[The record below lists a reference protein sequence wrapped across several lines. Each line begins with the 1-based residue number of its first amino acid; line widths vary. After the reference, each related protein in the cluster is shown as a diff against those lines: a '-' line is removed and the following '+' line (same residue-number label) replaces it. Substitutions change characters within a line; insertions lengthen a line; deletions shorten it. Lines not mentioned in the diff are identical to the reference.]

1 MPEDMQ
7 IMNKLLISIMTLLAG
22 CLAGCGQQNI
32 RTVGADEFGKV
43 IARENVQLLDVRTT
57 TEFRDGHIASDKVKN
72 IDYRQPDFIEQ
83 ADKALDKGR
92 PVAVYCRS
100 GRRSLDAAKMLAG
113 RGFEVINLKGGI
125 LEWQEK
131 GKPVRR

>member
-1 MPEDMQ
+1 MQ
-7 IMNKLLISIMTLLAG
+7 IMNKLLLSVMALFTG
-22 CLAGCGQQNI
+22 CLTSCGQQDI
-32 RTVGADEFGKV
+32 KSVDADEFEKTISRDG
-43 IARENVQLLDVRTT
+43 VQLLDVRTEA
-57 TEFRDGHIASDKVKN
+57 EFSEGHIASDKVKN
-72 IDYRQPDFIEQ
+72 IDYRQPDFVEQ
-83 ADKALDKGR
+83 AYGELDKGR

-100 GRRSLDAAKMLAG
+100 GRRSMDAARLLAK

>member
-1 MPEDMQ
+1 
-7 IMNKLLISIMTLLAG
+7 MNKLLLSVMALFTG
-22 CLAGCGQQNI
+22 CLTSCGQQDI
-32 RTVGADEFGKV
+32 KSVDADEFEKTISRDG
-43 IARENVQLLDVRTT
+43 VQLLDVRTEA
-57 TEFRDGHIASDKVKN
+57 EFSEGHIASDKVKN

-83 ADKALDKGR
+83 ADGELDKGR

-100 GRRSLDAAKMLAG
+100 GRRSLDAAKMLAK

-131 GKPVRR
+131 GKPIRR

>member
-1 MPEDMQ
+1 MQ
-7 IMNKLLISIMTLLAG
+7 IMNKLLLSVMALFTG
-22 CLAGCGQQNI
+22 CLTSCGQQDI
-32 RTVGADEFGKV
+32 KSVDADEFEKTISRNG
-43 IARENVQLLDVRTT
+43 VQLLDVRTEA
-57 TEFRDGHIASDKVKN
+57 EFREGHIASDKVKN

-83 ADKALDKGR
+83 ADGELDKGR

-100 GRRSLDAAKMLAG
+100 GRRSLDAAKLLAK

-125 LEWQEK
+125 LEWQER

>member
-1 MPEDMQ
+1 
-7 IMNKLLISIMTLLAG
+7 MNKLLLSVMALFTG
-22 CLAGCGQQNI
+22 CLTSCGQQDI
-32 RTVGADEFGKV
+32 KSVDADEFEKTISRDG
-43 IARENVQLLDVRTT
+43 VQLLDVRTEA
-57 TEFRDGHIASDKVKN
+57 EFNEGHIASDKVKN

-83 ADKALDKGR
+83 ADGELDKGR

-100 GRRSLDAAKMLAG
+100 GRRSMDAARLLAK

-131 GKPVRR
+131 GKPIRR

>member
-1 MPEDMQ
+1 
-7 IMNKLLISIMTLLAG
+7 MNKLLLSVMALFTG
-22 CLAGCGQQNI
+22 CLTSCGQQDI
-32 RTVGADEFGKV
+32 KSVDADEFEKTISRDG
-43 IARENVQLLDVRTT
+43 VQLLDVRTEA
-57 TEFRDGHIASDKVKN
+57 EFSEGHIASDKVKN

-83 ADKALDKGR
+83 ADGELDKGR

-100 GRRSLDAAKMLAG
+100 GRRSMDAARLLAK

>member
-1 MPEDMQ
+1 MQ
-7 IMNKLLISIMTLLAG
+7 IMNKLLLSVMALFTG
-22 CLAGCGQQNI
+22 CLTSCGQQDI
-32 RTVGADEFGKV
+32 KSVDADEFEKTISRDG
-43 IARENVQLLDVRTT
+43 VQLLDVRTEA
-57 TEFRDGHIASDKVKN
+57 EFNEGHIASDKVKN

-83 ADKALDKGR
+83 ADGELDKGR

-100 GRRSLDAAKMLAG
+100 GRRSMDAARLLAK

>member
-1 MPEDMQ
+1 MQ
-7 IMNKLLISIMTLLAG
+7 IMNKLLLSVMALFTG
-22 CLAGCGQQNI
+22 CLTSCGQQDI
-32 RTVGADEFGKV
+32 KSVDADEFEKTISRDG
-43 IARENVQLLDVRTT
+43 VQLLDVRTEA
-57 TEFRDGHIASDKVKN
+57 EFSEGHIASNKVKN

-83 ADKALDKGR
+83 ADGELDKGR

-100 GRRSLDAAKMLAG
+100 GRRSLDAAKLLAK

-125 LEWQEK
+125 LEWQER

>member
-1 MPEDMQ
+1 MQ
-7 IMNKLLISIMTLLAG
+7 IMNKLLLSVMALFTG
-22 CLAGCGQQNI
+22 CLTSCGQQDI
-32 RTVGADEFGKV
+32 KSVDADEFEKTISRDG
-43 IARENVQLLDVRTT
+43 VQLLDVRTEA
-57 TEFRDGHIASDKVKN
+57 EFSEGHIASDKVKN

-83 ADKALDKGR
+83 ADGELDKGR

-100 GRRSLDAAKMLAG
+100 GRRSLDAAKMLAK

-131 GKPVRR
+131 GKPIRR

>member
-1 MPEDMQ
+1 MQ
-7 IMNKLLISIMTLLAG
+7 IMNKLLLSVMALFTG
-22 CLAGCGQQNI
+22 CLTSCGQQDI
-32 RTVGADEFGKV
+32 KSVDADEFEKTISRDG
-43 IARENVQLLDVRTT
+43 VQLLDVRTEA
-57 TEFRDGHIASDKVKN
+57 EFNEGHIASDKVKN

-83 ADKALDKGR
+83 ADGERDKGR

-100 GRRSLDAAKMLAG
+100 GRRSMDAARLLAK
-113 RGFEVINLKGGI
+113 RGFEVINLKRGI

>member
-1 MPEDMQ
+1 MQ
-7 IMNKLLISIMTLLAG
+7 IMNKLLLSVMALFTG
-22 CLAGCGQQNI
+22 CLTSCGQQDI
-32 RTVGADEFGKV
+32 KSVDADEFEKTISRDG
-43 IARENVQLLDVRTT
+43 VQLLDVRTEA
-57 TEFRDGHIASDKVKN
+57 EFNEGHIASDKVKN

-83 ADKALDKGR
+83 ADGELDKGR

-100 GRRSLDAAKMLAG
+100 GRRSMDAARLLAK
-113 RGFEVINLKGGI
+113 RGFEVINLKRGI

>member
-1 MPEDMQ
+1 MQ
-7 IMNKLLISIMTLLAG
+7 IMNKLLLSVMALFTG
-22 CLAGCGQQNI
+22 CLTSCGQQDI
-32 RTVGADEFGKV
+32 KSVDADEFEKTISRDG
-43 IARENVQLLDVRTT
+43 VQLLDVRTEA
-57 TEFRDGHIASDKVKN
+57 EFSEGHIASDKVKN
-72 IDYRQPDFIEQ
+72 IDSRQPDFIEQ
-83 ADKALDKGR
+83 ADGELDKGR

-100 GRRSLDAAKMLAG
+100 GRRSMDAARLLAK

>member
-1 MPEDMQ
+1 
-7 IMNKLLISIMTLLAG
+7 MNKLLLSVMALFTG
-22 CLAGCGQQNI
+22 CLTSCGQQDI
-32 RTVGADEFGKV
+32 KSVDADEFEKTISRDG
-43 IARENVQLLDVRTT
+43 VQLLDVRTEA
-57 TEFRDGHIASDKVKN
+57 EFSEGHIASDKVKN

-83 ADKALDKGR
+83 ADGELDKGR

-100 GRRSLDAAKMLAG
+100 GRRSLDAAKMLAK

>member
-1 MPEDMQ
+1 
-7 IMNKLLISIMTLLAG
+7 MNKLLLSVMALFTG
-22 CLAGCGQQNI
+22 CLTSCGQQDI
-32 RTVGADEFGKV
+32 KSVDADEFEKTISRNV
-43 IARENVQLLDVRTT
+43 VQLLDVRTEA
-57 TEFRDGHIASDKVKN
+57 EFREGHIASDKVKN
-72 IDYRQPDFIEQ
+72 IDYRQPDFVEQ
-83 ADKALDKGR
+83 AYGELDKGR

-100 GRRSLDAAKMLAG
+100 GRRSLDAAKLLAK

>member
-1 MPEDMQ
+1 MQ
-7 IMNKLLISIMTLLAG
+7 IMNKLLLSVMALFTG
-22 CLAGCGQQNI
+22 CLTSCGQQDI
-32 RTVGADEFGKV
+32 KSVDADEFEKTISRNV
-43 IARENVQLLDVRTT
+43 VQLLDVRTEA
-57 TEFRDGHIASDKVKN
+57 EFREGHIASDKVKN
-72 IDYRQPDFIEQ
+72 IDYRQPDFVEQ
-83 ADKALDKGR
+83 AYGELDKGR

-100 GRRSLDAAKMLAG
+100 GRRSLDAAKLLAK

>member
-1 MPEDMQ
+1 MQ
-7 IMNKLLISIMTLLAG
+7 IMNKLLLSVMALFTG
-22 CLAGCGQQNI
+22 CLTSCGQQDI
-32 RTVGADEFGKV
+32 KSVDADEFEKTISRDG
-43 IARENVQLLDVRTT
+43 VQLLDVRTEA
-57 TEFRDGHIASDKVKN
+57 EFSEGHIASDKVKN

-83 ADKALDKGR
+83 ADGELDKGR

-100 GRRSLDAAKMLAG
+100 GRRSLDAAKMLAK

>member
-1 MPEDMQ
+1 MQ
-7 IMNKLLISIMTLLAG
+7 IMNKLLLSVMALFTG
-22 CLAGCGQQNI
+22 CLTSCGQQDI
-32 RTVGADEFGKV
+32 KSVDADEFEKTISRDG
-43 IARENVQLLDVRTT
+43 VQLLDVRTEA
-57 TEFRDGHIASDKVKN
+57 EFSEGHIASDKVKN

-83 ADKALDKGR
+83 ADGELDKGR

-100 GRRSLDAAKMLAG
+100 GRRSLDAAKLLAK

-125 LEWQEK
+125 LEWQER

>member
-1 MPEDMQ
+1 
-7 IMNKLLISIMTLLAG
+7 MNKLLLSVMALFTG
-22 CLAGCGQQNI
+22 CLTSCGQQDI
-32 RTVGADEFGKV
+32 KSVDADEFEKTISRDG
-43 IARENVQLLDVRTT
+43 VQLLDVRTEA
-57 TEFRDGHIASDKVKN
+57 EFNEGHIASDKVKN

-83 ADKALDKGR
+83 ADGELDKGR

-100 GRRSLDAAKMLAG
+100 GRRSMDAARLLAK
-113 RGFEVINLKGGI
+113 RGFEVINLKRGI